1 MREDQQNMFNTI
13 WKNRTIKKLGL
24 LQNV

>member
-13 WKNRTIKKLGL
+13 
-24 LQNV
+24 